1 MIKNRLAVIMAENR
15 TRNLSSIS
23 QETGISR
30 TTLTSLYSNQ
40 ENAITYRTIETLCKH
55 FKIKFTE
62 FFEEV
67 EL

>member
-15 TRNLSSIS
+15 TRNLSCIS